1 VVHCADGNE
10 GMRLLQQG
18 SWDALILDLMLPGV
32 DGLEICR
39 RARAMARYTPI
50 IITSARSSEVHRI
63 LGLELG
69 ADDYLAKPF
78 SMLELVARVKAL
90 LRRVDAM
97 ARNLKM
103 DAGSLILDGLA
114 IDPITREVSL
124 DGRRLDLTP
133 REFDLL
139 YFFARQP
146 GKVFSRMD
154 LLNAVW
160 GYSTKATSTR
170 STPTST
176 ACAPRSRP
184 IRRNRCA
191 SSRCG
196 GAATNSRPGGAAMRL
211 TLTQR
216 LSLVFAVLLL
226 VCCGTSAWLQ
236 VRSNQMHELEVV
248 QGLSRDLAQHIASDT
263 VLMDTKGLMPGAV
276 RDLFSQLMLV
286 NPSVEVYLLD
296 TEGKI
301 VGSAAPEGRIRRER
315 VDLAPIQRLLRG
327 DALPIPGDDPRSVDG
342 RKVFSA
348 APLKVDGKPA
358 GYLYVVLLGEDHD
371 RLAERG
377 ATSAALN
384 TALLSIGLVA
394 LLCLI
399 AGLTAFA
406 LITRPLRR
414 LTETVSQF
422 DIDGVPVTPP
432 TAAPMEKAASH
443 DEIAMLDATFRQMQA
458 RLGEQWRTLTRQDQ
472 ERRELVANISHDLR
486 TPLAS
491 LHGYLETLS
500 LKDATLSPA
509 DRRRYLGIALDQ
521 SRKVG
526 GLAQS
531 LLELVRLEH
540 GFVQPVLERFS
551 LTDLAQ
557 DIFQKFELT
566 AEARQVE
573 LKATFALTFRRPA
586 LIWG

>member
-1 VVHCADGNE
+1 
-10 GMRLLQQG
+10 
-18 SWDALILDLMLPGV
+18 
-32 DGLEICR
+32 
-39 RARAMARYTPI
+39 
-50 IITSARSSEVHRI
+50 
-63 LGLELG
+63 
-69 ADDYLAKPF
+69 
-78 SMLELVARVKAL
+78 
-90 LRRVDAM
+90 
-97 ARNLKM
+97 
-103 DAGSLILDGLA
+103 
-114 IDPITREVSL
+114 
-124 DGRRLDLTP
+124 
-133 REFDLL
+133 
-139 YFFARQP
+139 
-146 GKVFSRMD
+146 
-154 LLNAVW
+154 
-160 GYSTKATSTR
+160 
-170 STPTST
+170 
-176 ACAPRSRP
+176 
-184 IRRNRCA
+184 
-191 SSRCG
+191 
-196 GAATNSRPGGAAMRL
+196 MRL

-226 VCCGTSAWLQ
+226 VCCGTSAWMQ
-236 VRSNQMHELEVV
+236 VRANQMHELEVV
-248 QGLSRDLAQHIASDT
+248 QGLSRDLAQHIAHDT
-263 VLMDTKGLMPGAV
+263 VLMDAKGLMPNAV

-296 TEGKI
+296 SQGRI
-301 VGSAAPEGRIRRER
+301 VGSAAPEGRIRRNQ
-315 VDLAPIQRLLRG
+315 VDLQPIHQLLKG
-327 DALPIPGDDPRSVDG
+327 DALPILGDDPRSVDG

-348 APLKVDGKPA
+348 APLQVDGKPA
-358 GYLYVVLLGEDHD
+358 GYLYVVLLSEEHD
-371 RLAERG
+371 RFAERG

-422 DIDGVPVTPP
+422 DIDGIPVTPP
-432 TAAPMEKAASH
+432 TAIPVEKAASH
-443 DEIAMLDATFRQMQA
+443 DEIAVLDAAFRQMQT
-458 RLGEQWRTLTRQDQ
+458 RLSEQWRSLTRQDQ

-500 LKDATLSPA
+500 LKDATLSSA

-551 LTDLAQ
+551 VTDLVQ

-573 LKATFALTFRRPA
+573 LKATFAPNVSAACADLGLIERVLTNLFDNALRHTPQGGEIELSLRPQGTFVEVTISDTGPGIAAELREGLFLRPFNIGGARRDGGLGLRIVHRILQLHGRDIQLVDVPGRGATFRFTLPVDPQMAEQMVVRSMNLNSP
-586 LIWG
+586 G

>member
-1 VVHCADGNE
+1 
-10 GMRLLQQG
+10 
-18 SWDALILDLMLPGV
+18 
-32 DGLEICR
+32 
-39 RARAMARYTPI
+39 
-50 IITSARSSEVHRI
+50 
-63 LGLELG
+63 
-69 ADDYLAKPF
+69 
-78 SMLELVARVKAL
+78 
-90 LRRVDAM
+90 
-97 ARNLKM
+97 
-103 DAGSLILDGLA
+103 
-114 IDPITREVSL
+114 
-124 DGRRLDLTP
+124 
-133 REFDLL
+133 
-139 YFFARQP
+139 
-146 GKVFSRMD
+146 
-154 LLNAVW
+154 
-160 GYSTKATSTR
+160 
-170 STPTST
+170 
-176 ACAPRSRP
+176 
-184 IRRNRCA
+184 
-191 SSRCG
+191 
-196 GAATNSRPGGAAMRL
+196 MRL

-226 VCCGTSAWLQ
+226 VCCGTSAWMQ

-248 QGLSRDLAQHIASDT
+248 QGLSRDLAQHIARDT
-263 VLMDTKGLMPGAV
+263 VLMDTQGLMPGAV
-276 RDLFSQLMLV
+276 RNLFSQLMLV

-315 VDLAPIQRLLRG
+315 VDLAPVQRLLDG
-327 DALPIPGDDPRSVDG
+327 DTLPILGDDPRSVEG

-348 APLKVDGKPA
+348 APLKVNGKPA
-358 GYLYVVLLGEDHD
+358 GYLYVVLLSEEHD
-371 RLAERG
+371 RFAERG

-384 TALLSIGLVA
+384 TALWSIGLVA

-414 LTETVSQF
+414 LTENVSQF
-422 DIDGVPVTPP
+422 DIDGVPQAPP
-432 TAAPMEKAASH
+432 TSVTVEKAASQ
-443 DEIAMLDATFRQMQA
+443 DEIAVLDAAFRQMQA
-458 RLGEQWRTLTRQDQ
+458 RLGEQWRSLTRQDQ

-551 LTDLAQ
+551 LTDLVQ

-573 LKATFALTFRRPA
+573 LKATFAPNVAAACADLGLIERVLTNLFDNALRHTPQGGEIELSLRPQGAFIEVTVSDTGPGIAVELREGLFLRPFNIGGARRDGGLGLRIVHRILQLHGRDIQLIDVPGRGATFRFSLPVDQQTAEQWAVRSMNVNSLGNGHAP
-586 LIWG
+586 L

>member
-1 VVHCADGNE
+1 
-10 GMRLLQQG
+10 
-18 SWDALILDLMLPGV
+18 
-32 DGLEICR
+32 
-39 RARAMARYTPI
+39 
-50 IITSARSSEVHRI
+50 
-63 LGLELG
+63 
-69 ADDYLAKPF
+69 
-78 SMLELVARVKAL
+78 
-90 LRRVDAM
+90 
-97 ARNLKM
+97 
-103 DAGSLILDGLA
+103 
-114 IDPITREVSL
+114 
-124 DGRRLDLTP
+124 
-133 REFDLL
+133 
-139 YFFARQP
+139 
-146 GKVFSRMD
+146 
-154 LLNAVW
+154 
-160 GYSTKATSTR
+160 
-170 STPTST
+170 
-176 ACAPRSRP
+176 
-184 IRRNRCA
+184 
-191 SSRCG
+191 
-196 GAATNSRPGGAAMRL
+196 MRL

-226 VCCGTSAWLQ
+226 VCCGTSAWMQ
-236 VRSNQMHELEVV
+236 VRSNQMHEQEVV
-248 QGLSRDLAQHIASDT
+248 QGLSRDLAQHIARDT
-263 VLMDTKGLMPGAV
+263 VLMDTQGLMPNAV
-276 RDLFSQLMLV
+276 RDLFSKLMQV

-296 TEGKI
+296 NEGKI

-315 VDLAPIQRLLRG
+315 IDLAPIQRLLKG
-327 DALPIPGDDPRSVDG
+327 DALPILGDDPRSVDA

-422 DIDGVPVTPP
+422 DIDGVPATPP
-432 TAAPMEKAASH
+432 ESAPMEKTASH
-443 DEIAMLDATFRQMQA
+443 DEIAILDATFRQMQA
-458 RLGEQWRTLTRQDQ
+458 RLSEQWRSLTRQDQ

-500 LKDATLSPA
+500 LKDATLSPV

-551 LTDLAQ
+551 LTDLVQ

-566 AEARQVE
+566 AEAQQVQ
-573 LKATFALTFRRPA
+573 LKASFAPSVSAVCADLGLIERVLTNLFDNALRHTPQGGAVDISLVPQGKFVEITVSDSGQGIAAELREGLFLRPFNIGGARRDGGLGLRIVHRILQLHGREIRLVDAPGQGATFSFSLPVDEETANALAERSMNLNTPGQA
-586 LIWG
+586 

>member
-1 VVHCADGNE
+1 
-10 GMRLLQQG
+10 
-18 SWDALILDLMLPGV
+18 
-32 DGLEICR
+32 
-39 RARAMARYTPI
+39 
-50 IITSARSSEVHRI
+50 
-63 LGLELG
+63 
-69 ADDYLAKPF
+69 
-78 SMLELVARVKAL
+78 
-90 LRRVDAM
+90 
-97 ARNLKM
+97 
-103 DAGSLILDGLA
+103 
-114 IDPITREVSL
+114 
-124 DGRRLDLTP
+124 
-133 REFDLL
+133 
-139 YFFARQP
+139 
-146 GKVFSRMD
+146 
-154 LLNAVW
+154 
-160 GYSTKATSTR
+160 
-170 STPTST
+170 
-176 ACAPRSRP
+176 
-184 IRRNRCA
+184 
-191 SSRCG
+191 
-196 GAATNSRPGGAAMRL
+196 MRL

-226 VCCGTSAWLQ
+226 VCCGTSAWMQ
-236 VRSNQMHELEVV
+236 VRSNKMHELEVV
-248 QGLSRDLAQHIASDT
+248 QGLSRDLARHIAHDT
-263 VLMDTKGLMPGAV
+263 VLMDTKGLMPDAV

-296 TEGKI
+296 PEGRI

-315 VDLAPIQRLLRG
+315 VDLAPIQRLLKG
-327 DALPIPGDDPRSVDG
+327 DALPVLGDDPRSVDG

-348 APLKVDGKPA
+348 APLQVNGKPV
-358 GYLYVVLLGEDHD
+358 GYLYVVLLSEEHD
-371 RLAERG
+371 RFAERG

-422 DIDGVPVTPP
+422 DIDGAPVTPP
-432 TAAPMEKAASH
+432 ASVPVEKAASH
-443 DEIAMLDATFRQMQA
+443 DEIAILDATFRQMQA
-458 RLGEQWRTLTRQDQ
+458 RLGEQWRSLTRQDQ

-551 LTDLAQ
+551 LTDLVQ

-566 AEARQVE
+566 AEARHVE
-573 LKATFALTFRRPA
+573 LKATFAPNVSAACADLGLIERVLTNLFDNALRHTPQGGEIELSLRPQGPFIEVTVSDTGPGIAAELHEGLFLRPFNIGGARRDGGLGLRIVHRILQLHGREIQLIDVPGRGATFRFSLPVDQQTAEQLAVRSMN
-586 LIWG
+586 LNTLGK

>member
-1 VVHCADGNE
+1 
-10 GMRLLQQG
+10 
-18 SWDALILDLMLPGV
+18 
-32 DGLEICR
+32 
-39 RARAMARYTPI
+39 
-50 IITSARSSEVHRI
+50 
-63 LGLELG
+63 
-69 ADDYLAKPF
+69 
-78 SMLELVARVKAL
+78 
-90 LRRVDAM
+90 
-97 ARNLKM
+97 
-103 DAGSLILDGLA
+103 
-114 IDPITREVSL
+114 
-124 DGRRLDLTP
+124 
-133 REFDLL
+133 
-139 YFFARQP
+139 
-146 GKVFSRMD
+146 
-154 LLNAVW
+154 
-160 GYSTKATSTR
+160 
-170 STPTST
+170 
-176 ACAPRSRP
+176 
-184 IRRNRCA
+184 
-191 SSRCG
+191 
-196 GAATNSRPGGAAMRL
+196 MRL

-216 LSLVFAVLLL
+216 LSVVFAVLLL
-226 VCCGTSAWLQ
+226 VCCGTSAWMQ
-236 VRSNQMHELEVV
+236 VRSNQLHEQEVV
-248 QGLSRDLAQHIASDT
+248 QGLSRDLAQHIAKDT
-263 VLMDTKGLMPGAV
+263 VLMDTQGLMPNAV
-276 RDLFSQLMLV
+276 RDLFSKLMQV

-296 TEGKI
+296 NEGKI

-315 VDLAPIQRLLRG
+315 IDLAPIQRLLKG
-327 DALPIPGDDPRSVDG
+327 DALPILGDDPRSVEA

-348 APLKVDGKPA
+348 APLKVDGKPV

-399 AGLTAFA
+399 AGLAAFA

-422 DIDGVPVTPP
+422 DIDGIPATPSLPVPL
-432 TAAPMEKAASH
+432 EKAASH
-443 DEIAMLDATFRQMQA
+443 DEIAVLDAAFRQMQV
-458 RLGEQWRTLTRQDQ
+458 RLSEQWRSLTRQDQ

-551 LTDLAQ
+551 LTDLVQ

-566 AEARQVE
+566 AEAQHVQ
-573 LKATFALTFRRPA
+573 LKASFAPSVSAVCADLGLIERVLTNLFDNALRHTPQGGAVDISLVPQGKFVEITVSDSGPGIAAELREGLFLRPFNIGGARRDGGLGLRIVHRILQLHGRDIRLVDMPGQGATFSFSLPVDEETANALAERSMNLNTPRQA
-586 LIWG
+586 

>member
-1 VVHCADGNE
+1 
-10 GMRLLQQG
+10 
-18 SWDALILDLMLPGV
+18 
-32 DGLEICR
+32 
-39 RARAMARYTPI
+39 
-50 IITSARSSEVHRI
+50 
-63 LGLELG
+63 
-69 ADDYLAKPF
+69 
-78 SMLELVARVKAL
+78 
-90 LRRVDAM
+90 
-97 ARNLKM
+97 
-103 DAGSLILDGLA
+103 
-114 IDPITREVSL
+114 
-124 DGRRLDLTP
+124 
-133 REFDLL
+133 
-139 YFFARQP
+139 
-146 GKVFSRMD
+146 
-154 LLNAVW
+154 
-160 GYSTKATSTR
+160 
-170 STPTST
+170 
-176 ACAPRSRP
+176 
-184 IRRNRCA
+184 
-191 SSRCG
+191 
-196 GAATNSRPGGAAMRL
+196 MRL

-226 VCCGTSAWLQ
+226 VCCGTSAWMQ
-236 VRSNQMHELEVV
+236 VRSNQMHEQEVV

-432 TAAPMEKAASH
+432 AVAMEKAASH
-443 DEIAMLDATFRQMQA
+443 DEIAILDATFRQMQA

-573 LKATFALTFRRPA
+573 LKATFAPNASVACADLGLIERVLTNLFDNALRHTPPGGEIELGLRPQGSFIEVSVSDTGPGIAPELREGLFLRPFNIGGARRDGGLGLRIVHRILQLHGREIQLIDVPGRGATFRFSLAVDEATASA
-586 LIWG
+586 LAERSMNLNTPGQT

>member
-1 VVHCADGNE
+1 
-10 GMRLLQQG
+10 
-18 SWDALILDLMLPGV
+18 
-32 DGLEICR
+32 
-39 RARAMARYTPI
+39 
-50 IITSARSSEVHRI
+50 
-63 LGLELG
+63 
-69 ADDYLAKPF
+69 
-78 SMLELVARVKAL
+78 
-90 LRRVDAM
+90 
-97 ARNLKM
+97 
-103 DAGSLILDGLA
+103 
-114 IDPITREVSL
+114 
-124 DGRRLDLTP
+124 
-133 REFDLL
+133 
-139 YFFARQP
+139 
-146 GKVFSRMD
+146 
-154 LLNAVW
+154 
-160 GYSTKATSTR
+160 
-170 STPTST
+170 
-176 ACAPRSRP
+176 
-184 IRRNRCA
+184 
-191 SSRCG
+191 
-196 GAATNSRPGGAAMRL
+196 MRL

-226 VCCGTSAWLQ
+226 VCCGTSAWMQ
-236 VRSNQMHELEVV
+236 VRSNQMHEQEVV
-248 QGLSRDLAQHIASDT
+248 QGLSRDLAQHIARDT
-263 VLMDTKGLMPGAV
+263 VLMDTKGLMPDAV
-276 RDLFSQLMLV
+276 RNLFSQLMLV

-301 VGSAAPEGRIRRER
+301 VGNAAPEGRIHRDR

-327 DALPIPGDDPRSVDG
+327 DALPILGDDPRSVDA

-384 TALLSIGLVA
+384 TALLSIALVA

-414 LTETVSQF
+414 LTETVSRF
-422 DIDGVPVTPP
+422 DIDGVPSTPP
-432 TAAPMEKAASH
+432 ASAPVEKAASH
-443 DEIAMLDATFRQMQA
+443 DEIAILDATFRQMQA
-458 RLGEQWRTLTRQDQ
+458 RLSEQWRSLTRQDQ

-500 LKDATLSPA
+500 MKDATLSPA

-551 LTDLAQ
+551 LTDLVQ

-573 LKATFALTFRRPA
+573 LKATFAPNVAAVCADLGLIERVLTNLFDNALRHTPQSGAIDISLVPQGRFVEITVSDSGPGIAAELREGLFLRPFNIGGARRDGGLGLRIVHRILQLHGREIRLVDVPGQGATFSFSLPVDEETANA
-586 LIWG
+586 LAERSMNLNTPGKT

>member
-1 VVHCADGNE
+1 
-10 GMRLLQQG
+10 
-18 SWDALILDLMLPGV
+18 
-32 DGLEICR
+32 
-39 RARAMARYTPI
+39 
-50 IITSARSSEVHRI
+50 
-63 LGLELG
+63 
-69 ADDYLAKPF
+69 
-78 SMLELVARVKAL
+78 
-90 LRRVDAM
+90 
-97 ARNLKM
+97 
-103 DAGSLILDGLA
+103 
-114 IDPITREVSL
+114 
-124 DGRRLDLTP
+124 
-133 REFDLL
+133 
-139 YFFARQP
+139 
-146 GKVFSRMD
+146 
-154 LLNAVW
+154 
-160 GYSTKATSTR
+160 
-170 STPTST
+170 
-176 ACAPRSRP
+176 
-184 IRRNRCA
+184 
-191 SSRCG
+191 
-196 GAATNSRPGGAAMRL
+196 MRL

-226 VCCGTSAWLQ
+226 VCCGTSAWMQ

-248 QGLSRDLAQHIASDT
+248 QGLSRDLAQHIARDT
-263 VLMDTKGLMPGAV
+263 VLMDSKGLMPNAV

-286 NPSVEVYLLD
+286 NPSVEVYLLNSQ
-296 TEGKI
+296 GRI
-301 VGSAAPEGRIRRER
+301 VGSAAPEGKIHREQ
-315 VDLAPIQRLLRG
+315 VDLQPIQRLLKG
-327 DALPIPGDDPRSVDG
+327 DALPILGDDPRSVDG

-348 APLKVDGKPA
+348 APLQVDGKPA
-358 GYLYVVLLGEDHD
+358 GYLYVVLLGEEHD
-371 RLAERG
+371 RFAERG

-422 DIDGVPVTPP
+422 DIDGVPVSPP
-432 TAAPMEKAASH
+432 SVVPFEKVASH
-443 DEIAMLDATFRQMQA
+443 DEIAILDAAFRQMQT
-458 RLGEQWRTLTRQDQ
+458 RLSEQWRSLTRQDQ

-540 GFVQPVLERFS
+540 GFVQPILERFS
-551 LTDLAQ
+551 MTDLVQ

-573 LKATFALTFRRPA
+573 LKATFAPNVSAACADLGLIERVLTNLFDNALRHTPQGGEIELSLRPQGSFVEVTISDTGPGIADELREGLFLRPFNIGGARRDGGLGLRIVHRILQLHGRDIQLIDVPGRGATFRFTLPVDEQTAEQGVVRSMNLNSPVK
-586 LIWG
+586 

>member
-1 VVHCADGNE
+1 
-10 GMRLLQQG
+10 
-18 SWDALILDLMLPGV
+18 
-32 DGLEICR
+32 
-39 RARAMARYTPI
+39 
-50 IITSARSSEVHRI
+50 
-63 LGLELG
+63 
-69 ADDYLAKPF
+69 
-78 SMLELVARVKAL
+78 
-90 LRRVDAM
+90 
-97 ARNLKM
+97 
-103 DAGSLILDGLA
+103 
-114 IDPITREVSL
+114 
-124 DGRRLDLTP
+124 
-133 REFDLL
+133 
-139 YFFARQP
+139 
-146 GKVFSRMD
+146 
-154 LLNAVW
+154 
-160 GYSTKATSTR
+160 
-170 STPTST
+170 
-176 ACAPRSRP
+176 
-184 IRRNRCA
+184 
-191 SSRCG
+191 
-196 GAATNSRPGGAAMRL
+196 MRL

-226 VCCGTSAWLQ
+226 VCCGTSAWMQ
-236 VRSNQMHELEVV
+236 VRSNQMHEQEVV

-315 VDLAPIQRLLRG
+315 VDLAPIQRLLKG

-443 DEIAMLDATFRQMQA
+443 DEIAILDATFRQMQA

-573 LKATFALTFRRPA
+573 LKATFAPNVSAAWADLGLIERVLTNLFDNALRHTPPGGEIELGLRPQGSFIEVTVSDTGPGIAPELREGLFLRPFNIGGARRDGGLGLRIVHRILQLHGRDIQLIDVPGRGATFRFSLAVDEATASA
-586 LIWG
+586 LAERSMNLNTPGHA